1 GNVTRE
7 LAPLFDHVA
16 TTEVSRGMAKRL
28 RERGYTC
35 HEVDLVEQP
44 LEVDEPYQAIAL
56 LNVIDRTSHPI
67 SLLEA
72 IPPLMAPGGWL
83 LIAVPLPLQPHV
95 HVGPATV
102 DPEEMLPADRS
113 SWEAAAREL
122 ERALLRPLGYDVRA
136 LARTPYLCRGGSR
149 RPVVQLDDALFLCTR
164 AVSG

>member
-1 GNVTRE
+1 MLLLDGSETDT
-7 LAPLFDHVA
+7 LAHGYRTAP
-16 TTEVSRGMAKRL
+16 SQL
-28 RERGYTC
+28 RAGS
-35 HEVDLVEQP
+35 Q
-44 LEVDEPYQAIAL
+44 
-56 LNVIDRTSHPI
+56 
-67 SLLEA
+67 
-72 IPPLMAPGGWL
+72 APGGWL